1 MISAAL
7 KLAAS
12 RAKALVPA
20 GTGAYVGSKMAKGR
34 DRLTGRNRR
43 APTAGVDVAEGHD
56 RTNKL
61 FGLQIGWDLFDR
73 AMSKVNANAPTF
85 THSITVS
92 CQGGPLADL
101 RRVYYLALAA
111 AFGRWSNGVA
121 GELKGSTTSMV
132 AHIDVTGK
140 AVAVNISYTT
150 LAAVTAVRSVT
161 GFSDTPL
168 KIIQQGPD
176 QVTVGG
182 SWPSFLQT
190 TTKGSSSVTDGVVGA
205 VVGGLV
211 GGPVGAITGG
221 AIGILVPN
229 IPSSQ
234 PPTTKASLSRASGRV
249 ITGCSSLGYAP
260 VILVSDGKERNV
272 FAELPTT
279 VGEQFKIPWGAL
291 TVDGAQG
298 RTYTLAD
305 GRATTLPLPD
315 AGRVITTGEKF
326 HPLVQ
331 PPKPPIDGNT
341 RGSLVTLV
349 TQALASPCYLPA
361 PVPCNPRNPL
371 FSTGLSST
379 GPFTGLPAG
388 TVYVQEPPGVEDGT
402 GNGAVPR
409 PYGIDGGKP
418 LPVSAPLVKG
428 P

>member
-150 LAAVTAVRSVT
+150 LAADMALAAGKRANFWRITFSPLIRFIKFYFLRQ
-161 GFSDTPL
+161 GFR
-168 KIIQQGPD
+168 
-176 QVTVGG
+176 
-182 SWPSFLQT
+182 
-190 TTKGSSSVTDGVVGA
+190 DGLP
-205 VVGGLV
+205 GL
-211 GGPVGAITGG
+211 IHI
-221 AIGILVPN
+221 AIGCFNSFIKYSKMLERQN
-229 IPSSQ
+229 
-234 PPTTKASLSRASGRV
+234 
-249 ITGCSSLGYAP
+249 
-260 VILVSDGKERNV
+260 SD
-272 FAELPTT
+272 A
-279 VGEQFKIPWGAL
+279 AL
-291 TVDGAQG
+291 
-298 RTYTLAD
+298 R
-305 GRATTLPLPD
+305 
-315 AGRVITTGEKF
+315 
-326 HPLVQ
+326 
-331 PPKPPIDGNT
+331 
-341 RGSLVTLV
+341 
-349 TQALASPCYLPA
+349 
-361 PVPCNPRNPL
+361 
-371 FSTGLSST
+371 
-379 GPFTGLPAG
+379 
-388 TVYVQEPPGVEDGT
+388 
-402 GNGAVPR
+402 
-409 PYGIDGGKP
+409 
-418 LPVSAPLVKG
+418 
-428 P
+428 